1 MTLCPRSEILGP
13 LGNFLRVEVSEVR
26 PGHPKPF
33 APGRGLRDPEIGYLL
48 CNLQSCISI
57 LR

>member
-26 PGHPKPF
+26 PGHPKPIRSG
-33 APGRGLRDPEIGYLL
+33 AGSPGSRDRV
-48 CNLQSCISI
+48 SSM
-57 LR
+57 